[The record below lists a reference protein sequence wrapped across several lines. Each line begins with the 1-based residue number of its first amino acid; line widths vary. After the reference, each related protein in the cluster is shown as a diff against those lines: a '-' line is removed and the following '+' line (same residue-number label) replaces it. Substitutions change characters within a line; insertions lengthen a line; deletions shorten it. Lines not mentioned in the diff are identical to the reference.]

1 MRKSQN
7 PFILEMKNISKSFG
21 GVDALK
27 DVSFQCRPGTVH
39 ALVGENGAGKSTL
52 IKILAGALLP
62 DSGEIIFK
70 GLNIIDLDHNDLE
83 FLQLNSL
90 LDKQSIKPLY
100 LN

>member
-7 PFILEMKNISKSFG
+7 PFILEMKNISKSFE
-21 GVDALK
+21 GVDALRN
-27 DVSFQCRPGTVH
+27 VSFQCRPGTVH

-70 GLNIIDLDHNDLE
+70 GRKH
-83 FLQLNSL
+83 QSL
-90 LDKQSIKPLY
+90 ST
-100 LN
+100 